1 VSQKYYDEYV
11 EGQRKDDEKAIGLLK
26 GAGIKIVR
34 VSDKDKKAN
43 LAFSL
48 SISKKVST
56 ALVGKLYSQD
66 LLERVLGLL
75 AEYRKKHPD
84 SAVVKIE

>member
-1 VSQKYYDEYV
+1 V
-11 EGQRKDDEKAIGLLK
+11 GQRKDDEKAIGLLK

-48 SISKKVST
+48 SISKKVRT
-56 ALVGKLYSQD
+56 VLVGKLYSQD
-66 LLERVLGLL
+66 FLDKVLGLL

-84 SAVVKIE
+84 SVVVKIE